1 MLKYQAFKLNESS
14 KPAHPGV
21 SVRKKSHVPEASA
34 LKAADGNISITHAH
48 ICLSD
53 LTGSV
58 PPYAVEL
65 PILKSLESMVEVR
78 LTKSWTLKVNG
89 TERTRGMGN

>member
-1 MLKYQAFKLNESS
+1 MLKLNESS
-14 KPAHPGV
+14 KSAHPRV
-21 SVRKKSHVPEASA
+21 SARKKRHVHQA
-34 LKAADGNISITHAH
+34 LAIKAADGNISITRAH

-65 PILKSLESMVEVR
+65 PIPKSLESMVEVR
-78 LTKSWTLKVNG
+78 LTKS
-89 TERTRGMGN
+89 